1 MILLGKVGGASGPLY
16 GSFFMKCGTDVAGKT
31 ELNFDEL
38 CDMIINGAAAVQHRG
53 KAELGDKTMMDA
65 FLPGIEVLENRD
77 ADADP
82 VVTFTAFVEAMHA
95 GAQSTIPLIAKK
107 GRALRLG
114 ERAIGHIDPGSE
126 SSWMLM
132 NVILENLKKA
142 V

>member
-1 MILLGKVGGASGPLY
+1 
-16 GSFFMKCGTDVAGKT
+16 
-31 ELNFDEL
+31 
-38 CDMIINGAAAVQHRG
+38 
-53 KAELGDKTMMDA
+53 MMDA
-65 FLPGIEVLENRD
+65 FLPGVEVLQNRD
-77 ADADP
+77 TNADP
-82 VVTFTAFVEAMHA
+82 IETFSAFVDAMHA

-114 ERAIGHIDPGSE
+114 ERAIGHLDPGSE